1 MPCWRNDRL
10 LKRTFGDLFRVSIP
24 ATGFAILDSRNNS
37 LMSDNTPVAQAPTSN
52 LIPVFVGCICG
63 VEQHVCNAR
72 DLHLQAF
79 LGIWKD
85 FTAWIKDRNVRDSG
99 M

>member
-1 MPCWRNDRL
+1 
-10 LKRTFGDLFRVSIP
+10 
-24 ATGFAILDSRNNS
+24 
-37 LMSDNTPVAQAPTSN
+37 MSDNTPVAQAPTSN
-52 LIPVFVGCICG
+52 LIPVFVGCIFG

-72 DLHLQAF
+72 DLQAF
-79 LGIWKD
+79 LWIGKD